1 MNRLLYAWYMLKLRY
16 LLNFV
21 EPYMRVK
28 DTKKLNHQI
37 YRLHLKL
44 NGLETERNALRGKG

>member
-21 EPYMRVK
+21 EPYIGSK

-37 YRLHLKL
+37 YKLHLKL
-44 NGLETERNALRGKG
+44 NQLEMERNTLRENG

>member
-1 MNRLLYAWYMLKLRY
+1 MNRLLYVWYMLKLRY

-21 EPYMRVK
+21 EPYMRAK